1 MKLKTVHFLIFT
13 IINVVLVKS
22 ECDSYFECLG
32 SFFDSFF
39 VDDSNFNITKGSG
52 VVVPGFD
59 NVHIE
64 DENLKN
70 ILSDVSSFLKEEL
83 GRNHSFGTPINVYK
97 NIDNKTSIHVK
108 TVIIDDALDNID
120 EEYFAPEPKDTSVED
135 DSFQSANAF
144 VDDSVE
150 PYVSDYIESTVDDD
164 DRLRVTEDG
173 DIDYQLSNYK
183 TNKIPNRVH
192 ENEITDTY
200 FETDDDID
208 DNSTDYPVV
217 DYIDLYKDTTN
228 EYIEINPTEKPNN
241 FNEKNYEF
249 YQVKDTDTIQREN
262 NDNNGSFYVSKLR
275 FAKINLN

>member
-1 MKLKTVHFLIFT
+1 MKLKTVQFLIFT
-13 IINVVLVKS
+13 FINVVLVNS

-39 VDDSNFNITKGSG
+39 VDDSNFNITNGSG

-64 DENLKN
+64 DENLKT
-70 ILSDVSSFLKEEL
+70 ILSGVSSFLKEEL

-150 PYVSDYIESTVDDD
+150 PYVSDYLESTVDDD

-192 ENEITDTY
+192 ENEIPDTY

-241 FNEKNYEF
+241 FNEKKYEF

-262 NDNNGSFYVSKLR
+262 NDNNGSIYVSKLR

>member
-1 MKLKTVHFLIFT
+1 MKLKTVQFLIFT
-13 IINVVLVKS
+13 FINIAFVKS

-70 ILSDVSSFLKEEL
+70 ILSGVSSFLKEEL
-83 GRNHSFGTPINVYK
+83 GRNHSFGTPINIYK

-150 PYVSDYIESTVDDD
+150 PYVSDYLESTVDDD

-173 DIDYQLSNYK
+173 DIDYKLSNYN
-183 TNKIPNRVH
+183 TNKRPNRVH

-200 FETDDDID
+200 YETDDDID

-228 EYIEINPTEKPNN
+228 EYVEINPTEKPNN

-249 YQVKDTDTIQREN
+249 YQVKDTDTVQREN
-262 NDNNGSFYVSKLR
+262 NDNNGSIYVSKLR

>member
-1 MKLKTVHFLIFT
+1 MKLKTVQFLIFT
-13 IINVVLVKS
+13 FINVVLVKS

-39 VDDSNFNITKGSG
+39 VDDSNFNITNGSG

-64 DENLKN
+64 DENLKT
-70 ILSDVSSFLKEEL
+70 ILSGVSSFLKEEL

-108 TVIIDDALDNID
+108 TVIIDDAPDNID

-150 PYVSDYIESTVDDD
+150 PYVSDYLESTVDDD

-183 TNKIPNRVH
+183 TNKIPNRVY
-192 ENEITDTY
+192 ENEIPDTY

-249 YQVKDTDTIQREN
+249 YQVNDTDTIQREN
-262 NDNNGSFYVSKLR
+262 NDNNGSIYVSKLR